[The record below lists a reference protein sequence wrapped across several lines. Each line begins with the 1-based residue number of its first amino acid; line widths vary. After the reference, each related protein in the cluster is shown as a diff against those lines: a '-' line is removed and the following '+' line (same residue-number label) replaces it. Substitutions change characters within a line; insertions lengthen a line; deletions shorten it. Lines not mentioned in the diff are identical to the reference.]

1 MFQLFLVAPL
11 VIAGVVLVATWN
23 LRDAIV
29 AFRVAFF
36 MWPVCLLFALDD
48 QGAAGVA
55 LMICAI
61 VVAIVISRV
70 NRLPPIYY
78 YPPTPPAPPP
88 PRSMSCMV
96 ITVERRPPPPRIS
109 EMQGGE
115 LWYRAPGG
123 GWQMHCLRVYTGRC
137 VRLKKPRKIS
147 GK

>member
-11 VIAGVVLVATWN
+11 VIARVVLVATWN

-48 QGAAGVA
+48 QGA
-55 LMICAI
+55 

-78 YPPTPPAPPP
+78 YPPTHRPLRR
-88 PRSMSCMV
+88 RS
-96 ITVERRPPPPRIS
+96 R
-109 EMQGGE
+109 
-115 LWYRAPGG
+115 
-123 GWQMHCLRVYTGRC
+123 
-137 VRLKKPRKIS
+137 
-147 GK
+147 

>member
-36 MWPVCLLFALDD
+36 IWPVCLLFALAD

-55 LMICAI
+55 LMICVI

-88 PRSMSCMV
+88 PR
-96 ITVERRPPPPRIS
+96 IS

-123 GWQMHCLRVYTGRC
+123 GWQMEMAPV
-137 VRLKKPRKIS
+137 I
-147 GK
+147 